1 MQPGNEADLGF
12 WAQAL
17 DRAWAVVLVII
28 VPLFGWAF
36 RHEHRITTL
45 EYQHKECERDRARAI
60 DVTDAIQA
68 SLKDMNTKLDQLI
81 GRISK

>member
-1 MQPGNEADLGF
+1 MQPGSETDMGF

-17 DRAWAVVLVII
+17 DRAWALVLVII

-36 RHEHRITTL
+36 RHENRITTL